1 MKRFLILA
9 MACSIC
15 LMASGCFSQGSGAS
29 ESAAVT
35 TQPVTEDTA
44 PSASIN
50 PTEKATEK
58 ASEKATE
65 KAASKPTEKP
75 KKTDWRSL
83 YTDYIRKLGKGYDKA
98 SYALIL
104 IDGYDIPELLINNKT
119 FHGGGKYLLWVHD
132 GKLKSQTVSD
142 MSGGDFGYSE
152 NNGLF
157 WNMYNAQGSYYSLY
171 SFSGGTTAV
180 KDTAEYSTTS
190 SQKYK
195 VTGEAASKTAYEDT
209 VAKITSCGT
218 SRPLYESKD
227 AILNNISTF
236 EETEPTTAKKK

>member
-83 YTDYIRKLGKGYDKA
+83 YTDYISKLGKGYDKA

-104 IDGYDIPELLINNKT
+104 IDGDDIPELLINNKT

>member
-1 MKRFLILA
+1 

-15 LMASGCFSQGSGAS
+15 LTASGCFSQGSGAS

-44 PSASIN
+44 PSASVK

-75 KKTDWRSL
+75 KKADWRSL
-83 YTDYIRKLGKGYDKA
+83 YTDYLSKLGKKKKKA
-98 SYALIL
+98 SYALIP
-104 IDGYDIPELLINNKT
+104 IDDDDIPELLINNKT
-119 FHGGGKYLLWVHD
+119 FHGGGKTIFWIHD
-132 GKLKSQTVSD
+132 GKLKSHRISD

-157 WNMYNAQGSYYSLY
+157 WNMYNAQGSNYSLF
-171 SFSGGTTAV
+171 SFSNGATAV

-195 VTGEAASKTAYEDT
+195 VNGEVASKSAFEDM
-209 VAKITSCGT
+209 VAKITSSGT

-236 EETEPTTAKKK
+236 EEIEPTTAKK